1 MRRTAVVLSLVVA
14 AAILPTTRA
23 AAQAAAD
30 AQALFDEGVAA
41 TQSGD
46 FAAALRAFQAAYHL
60 DPQPDTLYNIGMCH
74 KALGELPAAA
84 NAFREYVAR
93 AGDQMTPEERTEFDA
108 LLMDLVPQIGR
119 ITFELNEAG
128 ASVTVDGGAVD
139 AGALGGWLAVEP
151 GPHTVAAERDGYS
164 PASTV
169 LDVAAG
175 STAQARLVLTPVE
188 NPVQPTE
195 NEGLSQTWFWIAAG
209 AAGAFAIGGAIAGG
223 LEQSAE
229 SDFTDAADRCNAGN
243 DAACSE
249 ARSIYSDVEDR
260 ANATTAL
267 LVVAGAAAAAA
278 VTLIFF
284 TDFGGESPPPVA
296 VGVAPIAG
304 NGASGALVDA
314 TLRF

>member
-1 MRRTAVVLSLVVA
+1 MKRTAVVLSLAVA
-14 AAILPTTRA
+14 AVILPTTRV
-23 AAQAAAD
+23 AAQVTAD

-41 TQSGD
+41 TQTGD
-46 FAAALRAFQAAYHL
+46 FATALRAFQAAYDL

-84 NAFREYVAR
+84 NAFREYVAS
-93 AGDQMTPEERTEFDA
+93 AGNAMTPDERTEFDA
-108 LLMDLVPQIGR
+108 LLTELVPQIGR
-119 ITFELNEAG
+119 ITFELSEAD
-128 ASVTVDGGAVD
+128 ARVAVDGAAVD

-151 GPHTVAAERDGYS
+151 GPHTVTAEKDGFS

-169 LDVAAG
+169 LDVTAG
-175 STAQARLVLTPVE
+175 STVAAQLVLAPVE
-188 NPVQPTE
+188 GPVPPAE
-195 NEGLSQTWFWIAAG
+195 DEGLSQTWFWIAAG
-209 AAGAFAIGGAIAGG
+209 ATGAFAIGGAVAGG

-229 SDFTDAADRCNAGN
+229 SDFTDAAGRCNAGN
-243 DAACSE
+243 DAACLE

-267 LVVAGAAAAAA
+267 LVVAGAAAAVA

-284 TDFGGESPPPVA
+284 TDFGGESSPPVA
-296 VGVAPIAG
+296 VGIAPIAG
-304 NGASGALVDA
+304 NGASGALVGA